1 MRDCKTFLGL
11 PRNYNGDG
19 TYPCTASSQILRGVI
34 MKEMRNAPNRVV
46 LNRRYTIMSTNLRLM
61 FEHEELSG
69 PSYSRLKI
77 ILRGEYENRWNV
89 LRKED

>member
-1 MRDCKTFLGL
+1 MRTCKEWMGA
-11 PRNYNGDG
+11 PRPNHWRAH
-19 TYPCTASSQILRGVI
+19 TESSLLLQQII
-34 MKEMRNAPNRVV
+34 NKEMRNAPNRSV

-77 ILRGEYENRWNV
+77 ILRGEYENRWNT
-89 LRKED
+89 LRKEN

>member
-1 MRDCKTFLGL
+1 MRTCKEWMDSHQTNHRTYTESSYFL
-11 PRNYNGDG
+11 
-19 TYPCTASSQILRGVI
+19 YPIIR
-34 MKEMRNAPNRVV
+34 KEIRSAPNKVV

-77 ILRGEYENRWNV
+77 LLRGEYEDRWNE

>member
-1 MRDCKTFLGL
+1 MRTCKEWMGQ
-11 PRNYNGDG
+11 PRTNHER
-19 TYPCTASSQILRGVI
+19 PHTASSQVLNSII
-34 MKEMRNAPNRVV
+34 IKEMRNAPNRAV

-77 ILRGEYENRWNV
+77 LLRGEYENRWNV

>member
-1 MRDCKTFLGL
+1 MRTCKEWMDPPRTNHARSHTESSYFLK
-11 PRNYNGDG
+11 P
-19 TYPCTASSQILRGVI
+19 II
-34 MKEMRNAPNRVV
+34 IKEIRNAPNRVV

-77 ILRGEYENRWNV
+77 ILRGEYENRWNE
-89 LRKED
+89 LRKEN